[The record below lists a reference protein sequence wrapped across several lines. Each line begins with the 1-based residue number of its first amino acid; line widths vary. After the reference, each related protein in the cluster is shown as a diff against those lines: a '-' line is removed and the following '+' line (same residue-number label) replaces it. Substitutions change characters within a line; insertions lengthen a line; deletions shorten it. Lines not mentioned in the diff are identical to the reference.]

1 MARSGINKALV
12 QTARD
17 TLLAR
22 GEAASTEAV
31 RAELG
36 HTGSK
41 TTINRYL
48 RELASEQPRPP
59 AVSLSEEVQAYVVAL
74 VQRLAADAQ
83 EAVRVD
89 RARLERQQRVYEQQ
103 RQVDSA
109 RHDELNKSHR
119 LLLDE
124 RRELRERELDLVT
137 RVQHLEGERQRLLA
151 TESHL
156 QQALRDRAEQI
167 QSLEAKHQQARES
180 LTHYREH
187 ARQQRDSDIH
197 RHEVQTQQ
205 LQEDQRRLQG
215 LLMSKQDELTLLYRD
230 LERHNAEHHADKLAL
245 HAGQKQVDQLRTSY
259 AQLSTEFS
267 ESQQREQA
275 LRVETSHLR
284 ERAHR
289 YLLDRRQDRRNLRD
303 LAQQLQQVHHLLA
316 RLPVTGVSASL
327 TPDADGPRPDR
338 ST

>member
-12 QTARD
+12 QAARD
-17 TLLAR
+17 ALLAR
-22 GEAASTEAV
+22 GEGASIEAV

-59 AVSLSEEVQAYVVAL
+59 AVTLSDEVQAYVEGL

-83 EAVRVD
+83 EAVSAD
-89 RARLERQQRVYEQQ
+89 RARLERQKLVYEQQ

-109 RHDELNKSHR
+109 RHDELNKSHQ

-124 RRELRERELDLVT
+124 RRESREREHNLST
-137 RVQHLEGERQRLLA
+137 HVQQLEGERQRLLA

-167 QSLEAKHQQARES
+167 QSLEEKYQQARES
-180 LTHYREH
+180 LAHYREH
-187 ARQQRDSDIH
+187 TRQQRDTDIH
-197 RHEVQTQQ
+197 RHEMQVQQ
-205 LQEDQRRLQG
+205 LQHDQRRLQE
-215 LLMSKQDELTLLYRD
+215 LLMSKQEELTLLYRD
-230 LERHNAEHHADKLAL
+230 LERQNAEHQAHDLSLQAEQNKF
-245 HAGQKQVDQLRTSY
+245 QQLRAGH
-259 AQLSTEFS
+259 AQLNAALAQL
-267 ESQQREQA
+267 QQREQVLQLEA
-275 LRVETSHLR
+275 TSLR
-284 ERAHR
+284 ERGHR

-303 LAQQLQQVHHLLA
+303 LAQQLNQVHQLLA
-316 RLPVTGVSASL
+316 RLPTAAISFRKA
-327 TPDADGPRPDR
+327 PDADRPVP
-338 ST
+338 